1 MAHKPL
7 LVYVELGPK
16 KVFASA
22 VDWPGWSRSG
32 RTEEAALSTLGDYAD
47 RYAIVA
53 ARAGLPFGGGI
64 ADTIEV
70 VDRLQG
76 DASTDFGV
84 PGRTHEG
91 ERVRVTPT
99 RAKRFAALLQASWDL
114 LEAEA
119 KVAPEHLRRGP
130 RGGGR
135 DRDKLLEH
143 VIGAEAGY
151 ARQLGIKHK
160 QPALGDAEALAALRA
175 DLLAVIGAP
184 NDGSPIHRWTTPYAT
199 RRIAWHVLDHLW
211 EMQDKS

>member
-1 MAHKPL
+1 MASKPL
-7 LVYVELGPK
+7 LVYVETGSK

-22 VDWPGWSRSG
+22 ADWPGWSRSG
-32 RTEEAALSTLGDYAD
+32 RTEEAALATLADYAD

-53 ARAGLPFGGGI
+53 SRAGLPIARGI

-70 VDRLQG
+70 VDRVQG

-84 PGRTHEG
+84 PGRTHDG
-91 ERVRVTPT
+91 ERARVTPA

-119 KVAPEHLRRGP
+119 KNAPEHLRKGP

-135 DRDKLLEH
+135 DRNKLMEH

-151 ARQLGIKHK
+151 ARQLGIKHP

-184 NDGSPIHRWTTPYAT
+184 SDGSPLHKWTSSYAA
-199 RRIAWHVLDHLW
+199 RRIAWHALDHLW